1 MRKRPLATCCFCLFS
16 TFYTKPPP
24 SSVRPLW
31 EESTRCVLKLESLA
45 IPQLAEQMRTLQ
57 ASILQLEQQNRR
69 ADLDVNMLGEQFGQQ
84 IRQAL
89 HADIMHHKA
98 IR

>member
-1 MRKRPLATCCFCLFS
+1 
-16 TFYTKPPP
+16 
-24 SSVRPLW
+24 
-31 EESTRCVLKLESLA
+31 
-45 IPQLAEQMRTLQ
+45 MRTLQ
-57 ASILQLEQQNRR
+57 ASILQHEQQNRR
-69 ADLDVNMLGEQFGQQ
+69 ADLDVKMLGEQFGQQ